1 VLKYPF
7 LTSIEESGRF
17 ICGGSLIAERHV
29 LTAAHCI
36 KDSLAADK
44 YAIVV
49 FTQDANARV
58 PTSCHERISVI
69 RKMCRS
75 DYDSDSSNNDVCLL
89 ALARPPAC
97 ADKFPLPSLA
107 SRVPSGGI
115 QATAAGWGTNQGAEE
130 ARPLLEVSLLLHST
144 RDCLSMLGAGF
155 HSPQMIC
162 AGTTGRDTCQGD
174 SGGPL
179 VVRSISPSGEDA
191 FEQVGVVSWGYGCG
205 RQGRPGAYANVA
217 NYRGWIEQML
227 RQRLPAPDA
236 SSSSLSSSSTSSARP
251 HCRNTCE
258 YASDGACDD
267 GGPGSEFAACGVGSD
282 CSDCGSSSSST
293 TTSTSASSAASFAT
307 TASSSACSNSCEH
320 ASDGACDDGGPGSEF
335 AACGIGDDCADCGRA
350 NRPSAPAITPP
361 PTCKNDCESANDGD
375 CDDGGP
381 GFEYEV

>member
-1 VLKYPF
+1 
-7 LTSIEESGRF
+7 
-17 ICGGSLIAERHV
+17 
-29 LTAAHCI
+29 
-36 KDSLAADK
+36 
-44 YAIVV
+44 
-49 FTQDANARV
+49 
-58 PTSCHERISVI
+58 
-69 RKMCRS
+69 MCRS

-293 TTSTSASSAASFAT
+293 TTTLK
-307 TASSSACSNSCEH
+307 EH
-320 ASDGACDDGGPGSEF
+320 LVYASDLVATLKVEEWEADEMIFIADLGGKEGEQGPPGIDISEF
-335 AACGIGDDCADCGRA
+335 KAVVE
-350 NRPSAPAITPP
+350 NWTKS
-361 PTCKNDCESANDGD
+361 
-375 CDDGGP
+375 
-381 GFEYEV
+381 